1 MEAAVLG
8 PAVMTDVDC
17 GSLNAEL
24 EVKKLQQLVR
34 KLERQNKQLRSR
46 AGGCLSGG
54 FQHLPGPLL
63 QPSLS
68 SLSPPEEPLD
78 HFHPYAGEEDEDEKE
93 EEEDASEPSVLDEL
107 ELLDLESL
115 SCSEESDET
124 WLYVASKAGESSA
137 ESLSP
142 LQWCRQNLDSPK
154 SDVEVARRS
163 LSLRLEQVSRWRS
176 SLSSPGT
183 PPTRAAAAC
192 SPPAKPCSTPPPTER
207 HASPLLS
214 SPLHPVL
221 HRSLSP
227 MGKDLSPVAERTP
240 TFLPHPP
247 NRSRSLRRST
257 LSPESSVDSDLGTSE
272 DDSISLGYKL
282 QDLTDVQVMARL
294 QEESLRQDYA
304 STSASALAGRRSQSY
319 SFQLSRLSAGP
330 GLEEEDEE
338 DDEDYALLPP
348 PQPRL
353 TRLSHSHTFCS
364 VRDWRKST
372 SSLFTPPSTP
382 STPPHP
388 SVGSAYPASP
398 PPLEPGDPYGIE
410 APGFNPGSDKLR
422 RSMPNLVRAPSMPSV
437 SIPTSSSAAA
447 ASSFSSL
454 LRNSQSFD
462 SSSGFARLQSS
473 IPSPGQLQNR
483 VQSLGSFSSLS
494 RQPPKATAY
503 VSPTVKGPTS
513 VSLASLNGSGIPL
526 LSKPAGGG
534 SAPTAPRSALPR
546 PASILGPT
554 SSSPRGKA
562 ALSSRS
568 LLTPPKSLSTFS
580 ALRDS
585 AWRDGCY

>member
-34 KLERQNKQLRSR
+34 KLERQNEQLRSR

-54 FQHLPGPLL
+54 FQPLQGPLL

-68 SLSPPEEPLD
+68 SLSPPDEPLD
-78 HFHPYAGEEDEDEKE
+78 HFHPYGGEEDEEE

-115 SCSEESDET
+115 SCSEGSDET
-124 WLYVASKAGESSA
+124 WLYVAAKAGENST

-183 PPTRAAAAC
+183 PLTRAAAAS

-207 HASPLLS
+207 HAAPLLS

-221 HRSLSP
+221 HRTLSP
-227 MGKDLSPVAERTP
+227 MGKELSPVAERTP
-240 TFLPHPP
+240 TFFPHPP

-304 STSASALAGRRSQSY
+304 SMSSSALAGRRSQSFT
-319 SFQLSRLSAGP
+319 FQLSQFSAGP

-338 DDEDYALLPP
+338 DDEDYGLLPP

-364 VRDWRKST
+364 VRDWRRST
-372 SSLFTPPSTP
+372 SSLCTPPSTP
-382 STPPHP
+382 STPPRP
-388 SVGSAYPASP
+388 SAGSAYLASP
-398 PPLEPGDPYGIE
+398 PALLLLGPGDPYGIE

-437 SIPTSSSAAA
+437 PIPTSSSAA
-447 ASSFSSL
+447 SSSSL

-462 SSSGFARLQSS
+462 SSSGLARLQSS

-494 RQPPKATAY
+494 RQPLKATAY

-513 VSLASLNGSGIPL
+513 VSLMSLNGSGIPL

-534 SAPTAPRSALPR
+534 SAPMAPRSGLPR

-554 SSSPRGKA
+554 SSSPRGKV